1 MRACLIFLLAV
12 SAAFALE
19 NFSVNVGGFESPV
32 GVWAPAARED
42 SPIVVWF
49 HGGMTSSKCA
59 KGLEA
64 GEGFSKF
71 APHAVVA
78 SPSACGR
85 QVWPSEFGVKVTD
98 ALLDTLERRLGRRI
112 AEVNLV
118 GVSDGALG
126 VVYYSLF
133 GRRGVK
139 HRLLVSSYLEPFGD
153 PQQLAREPKLRLG
166 AWTFLQGGSDR
177 LYPAERTHP
186 WLSEF
191 CRARG
196 ANCTL
201 HFDTAGEHD
210 WSYWAEKRA
219 DWILEFVRSL

>member
-19 NFSVNVGGFESPV
+19 SFSVNVSGFASPV
-32 GVWAPAARED
+32 GVWAPAARKD
-42 SPIVVWF
+42 APVVVWF
-49 HGGMTSSKCA
+49 HGGMTSPKCA

-71 APHAVVA
+71 APNAVVA

-98 ALLDTLERRLGRRI
+98 ALLDTLERRLGRQI
-112 AEVNLV
+112 TEVNLV

-139 HRLLVSSYLEPFGD
+139 HRLLVSSYLEPFGH

-201 HFDTAGEHD
+201 RFDAAGEHD